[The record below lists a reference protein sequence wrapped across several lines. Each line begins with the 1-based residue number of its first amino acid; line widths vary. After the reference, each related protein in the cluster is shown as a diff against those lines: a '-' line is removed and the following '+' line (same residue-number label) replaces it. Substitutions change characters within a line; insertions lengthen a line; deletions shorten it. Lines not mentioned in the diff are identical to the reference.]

1 MIISCICR
9 LSARPEPVIACLTW
23 FGVYSV
29 TGIFFWFLGIISTAA
44 FDFLLHNAFRHEK
57 STPAARSLWVQ
68 RHARRLLR
76 ILKLEPQVAGPVPT
90 RGLLVSNHLGY
101 LDILLLASITPAVF
115 VSKSEIKSWPL
126 VGWLTQM
133 GGTLFVNRER
143 RAQVG
148 RVNDEIQAAL
158 DRGALVVL
166 FPEGTS
172 SDGQTVLPFKTSLL
186 EPAAQSAHP
195 LSVSA
200 IQYAIEDG
208 DAGDEVCYWGDHTF
222 FPHLLN
228 LLGKRAVRATIRFA
242 PVQRTGTD
250 RKQLA
255 LQLREEVLKLKAGG
269 PARI

>member
-1 MIISCICR
+1 MNGLCR
-9 LSARPEPVIACLTW
+9 HPLR
-23 FGVYSV
+23 V
-29 TGIFFWFLGIISTAA
+29 TGRFFWFIGVVLAA
-44 FDFLLHNAFRHEK
+44 VFDFLFHSAFRPEN
-57 STPAARSLWVQ
+57 STPATRALWLQ
-68 RHARRLLR
+68 RHSRRALK
-76 ILKLEPQVAGPVPT
+76 IFKLEARAVGPVPT

-101 LDILLLASITPAVF
+101 LDILVLASLTPAVF
-115 VSKSEIKSWPL
+115 VAKREIKFWPV

-172 SDGQTVLPFKTSLL
+172 SNGQTVLPFKSSLL
-186 EPAAQSAHP
+186 EPAVQPTYP

-208 DAGDEVCYWGDHTF
+208 DAGGEVCYWGGHTF

-228 LLGKRAVRATIRFA
+228 LLGKRAVRATVRFA
-242 PVQRTGTD
+242 TVERTGAD

-255 LQLREEVLKLKAGG
+255 RQLRGEIWSLKNGCV
-269 PARI
+269 P